1 MREFGMFEIFLRPRR
16 PTTPSQGF
24 SCRKPGALE
33 FPVRPVRKTT
43 LGENFNL
50 YCELSQWVRLEI
62 CFIKYLPFLV
72 TSGISWRLFES
83 DTHVTST
90 TTTTATPS
98 VRSIPLAVGR
108 SLSHQADSMDHRD
121 FRSSCLARTP
131 SGSIFIPSE
140 CKVPASPLNC
150 HLSSQLS
157 KTVNESKTNPERCH
171 LSYSSGVPVP
181 VCNNVRRSSP
191 GHYSRFQF
199 RKSFSSRCTWKCTAI
214 VCLFISLAI
223 LSALAYF
230 VGKSR
235 SLPFLPDVPEADFPR
250 NNHA

>member
-1 MREFGMFEIFLRPRR
+1 MDGKCDLRVN
-16 PTTPSQGF
+16 SD
-24 SCRKPGALE
+24 
-33 FPVRPVRKTT
+33 
-43 LGENFNL
+43 
-50 YCELSQWVRLEI
+50 
-62 CFIKYLPFLV
+62 
-72 TSGISWRLFES
+72 RLFES
-83 DTHVTST
+83 DPHVTST

-108 SLSHQADSMDHRD
+108 SLSHQADNMDHRD

-131 SGSIFIPSE
+131 SGSLFIPSE

-157 KTVNESKTNPERCH
+157 KAVNESKTNPERCH
-171 LSYSSGVPVP
+171 LSYTSGVPVP

-230 VGKSR
+230 VDKSDHPWPVAVAGLGRFRYSTPSPVSGWIGKRTRYLIWRACVLLLSIGVA
-235 SLPFLPDVPEADFPR
+235 SSESDDFGR
-250 NNHA
+250 